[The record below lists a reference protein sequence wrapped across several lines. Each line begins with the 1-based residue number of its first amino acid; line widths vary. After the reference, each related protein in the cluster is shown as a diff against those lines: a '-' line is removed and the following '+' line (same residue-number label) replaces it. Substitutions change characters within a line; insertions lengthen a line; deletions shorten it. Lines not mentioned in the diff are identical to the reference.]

1 MRYLFL
7 FIVLIC
13 VTSMFWSCETSP
25 KNIDVEVIE
34 NTPVDVF
41 SMSESERR
49 NRINDIYRH
58 CRELSNATIS
68 TDVCGGSVGLR
79 HCFYKLSFLS
89 SLTLLNRGI
98 EMSKE
103 SYCRIKD
110 CDETFWTDVDDHGE
124 PDESFCPDHENAY
137 RDISD
142 ERWGREKRSQF
153 YPRLECND
161 TGSQFR
167 KDMEEYLTSILF

>member
-1 MRYLFL
+1 
-7 FIVLIC
+7 
-13 VTSMFWSCETSP
+13 
-25 KNIDVEVIE
+25 
-34 NTPVDVF
+34 
-41 SMSESERR
+41 
-49 NRINDIYRH
+49 
-58 CRELSNATIS
+58 
-68 TDVCGGSVGLR
+68 
-79 HCFYKLSFLS
+79 
-89 SLTLLNRGI
+89 
-98 EMSKE
+98 MSKE

-153 YPRLECND
+153 YPRLECDD
-161 TGSQFR
+161 TGNSLR